1 MSVSGTLTNGSGAV
15 INLADDS
22 ATLSAGNVSNSGT
35 ISMGCC
41 AETFQVSGALQNSGT
56 ISTLVQATIQ
66 AGSLTNSGSIQ
77 LDYLSSLQVNGDV
90 NNSGTIYTM
99 GIAAEPN
106 TINIAGK
113 LTNTAAG
120 DFSLGGNGDVANI
133 SFINNAG
140 TVFLA
145 SGTSLTVTG
154 GARSSANTLPGFLNT
169 GIVDISS
176 GATISSPLSF
186 TQTSGQT
193 TVDGTLRV
201 SSRGLID
208 FAGGSV
214 YGNEGTLQGT
224 VLSNAALNI
233 GDAPMLVGQLAIMG
247 NYTQLANGS
256 LTFDIAGPANGQY
269 DQLNLSGNAQ
279 LNGLMT
285 VDLLHGYVP
294 QIGNTFDIMNFASA
308 SGTFSSVVGLP
319 INGQEHFVLEYNP
332 TNLTLDVEVGP
343 NPGTDGQRPRR
354 FLRQRS
360 VHSQRRADRRWRLAK
375 RFEQ

>member
-1 MSVSGTLTNGSGAV
+1 M
-15 INLADDS
+15 
-22 ATLSAGNVSNSGT
+22 
-35 ISMGCC
+35 
-41 AETFQVSGALQNSGT
+41 
-56 ISTLVQATIQ
+56 
-66 AGSLTNSGSIQ
+66 
-77 LDYLSSLQVNGDV
+77 
-90 NNSGTIYTM
+90 
-99 GIAAEPN
+99 
-106 TINIAGK
+106 
-113 LTNTAAG
+113 
-120 DFSLGGNGDVANI
+120 ANI

-224 VLSNAALNI
+224 VISNAALNI

-256 LTFDIAGPANGQY
+256 LTFDIAGPA
-269 DQLNLSGNAQ
+269 
-279 LNGLMT
+279 M
-285 VDLLHGYVP
+285 
-294 QIGNTFDIMNFASA
+294 GNTISSTSA
-308 SGTFSSVVGLP
+308 AM
-319 INGQEHFVLEYNP
+319 
-332 TNLTLDVEVGP
+332 P
-343 NPGTDGQRPRR
+343 NST
-354 FLRQRS
+354 
-360 VHSQRRADRRWRLAK
+360 A
-375 RFEQ
+375 

>member
-1 MSVSGTLTNGSGAV
+1 
-15 INLADDS
+15 
-22 ATLSAGNVSNSGT
+22 
-35 ISMGCC
+35 
-41 AETFQVSGALQNSGT
+41 
-56 ISTLVQATIQ
+56 
-66 AGSLTNSGSIQ
+66 
-77 LDYLSSLQVNGDV
+77 
-90 NNSGTIYTM
+90 
-99 GIAAEPN
+99 
-106 TINIAGK
+106 
-113 LTNTAAG
+113 
-120 DFSLGGNGDVANI
+120 
-133 SFINNAG
+133 
-140 TVFLA
+140 
-145 SGTSLTVTG
+145 
-154 GARSSANTLPGFLNT
+154 
-169 GIVDISS
+169 
-176 GATISSPLSF
+176 
-186 TQTSGQT
+186 
-193 TVDGTLRV
+193 
-201 SSRGLID
+201 
-208 FAGGSV
+208 
-214 YGNEGTLQGT
+214 
-224 VLSNAALNI
+224 
-233 GDAPMLVGQLAIMG
+233 MLVGQLAILG

>member
-1 MSVSGTLTNGSGAV
+1 M
-15 INLADDS
+15 
-22 ATLSAGNVSNSGT
+22 
-35 ISMGCC
+35 
-41 AETFQVSGALQNSGT
+41 
-56 ISTLVQATIQ
+56 
-66 AGSLTNSGSIQ
+66 
-77 LDYLSSLQVNGDV
+77 
-90 NNSGTIYTM
+90 
-99 GIAAEPN
+99 
-106 TINIAGK
+106 
-113 LTNTAAG
+113 
-120 DFSLGGNGDVANI
+120 ANI
-133 SFINNAG
+133 SFISNAG
-140 TVFLA
+140 SVYLA
-145 SGTSLTVTG
+145 GGTSLTVTG

-214 YGNEGTLQGT
+214 YGNEGTIQGT
-224 VLSNAALNI
+224 VLSNAAINI
-233 GDAPMLVGQLAIMG
+233 GDGPMLVGQLAILG

-256 LTFDIAGPANGQY
+256 LTFDIAGPTSGQY
-269 DQLNLSGNAQ
+269 DQLNVSGNAQ
-279 LNGLMT
+279 LNALMT

-332 TNLTLDVEVGP
+332 TNMTLDVESGQILGPTVTGHGAFSANDPFISSGEQAGDGDYLTASDNDGPVGSTP
-343 NPGTDGQRPRR
+343 EPGSILLFGSGVAGLAEMLRR
-354 FLRQRS
+354 RG
-360 VHSQRRADRRWRLAK
+360 
-375 RFEQ
+375 